1 MEKQSYYLSKYIPNF
16 ITILSLCC
24 GLSSVRFSINEN
36 WKFAVYLII
45 LAAIFDFFDG
55 WFARKL
61 KEGTN
66 FGAELDSLSDFISFG
81 IAPSLLIYY
90 WSISEL
96 KSLGWSITMF
106 FAVCAALRLARFTA
120 DIYLTSK
127 PIDSSMYFVGIPS
140 PAAAGLSLLPLF
152 IFFKFDF
159 AFIQNEYLN
168 LCNLSIIGFL
178 MVSKIPTMS
187 LKNINFSKKTRPW
200 IILLI
205 AIICIGLISNLWL
218 TLIFITSIYIASIF
232 YTVFIN
238 LKTKN

>member
-1 MEKQSYYLSKYIPNF
+1 MNNNTNNLSKFIPNA

-24 GLSSVRFSINEN
+24 GLSSIRYSLLEEWRIAIF
-36 WKFAVYLII
+36 LII

-61 KEGTN
+61 EKYSN
-66 FGAELDSLSDFISFG
+66 FGAELDSLSDFVSFG
-81 IAPSLLIYY
+81 VSPALLIYF
-90 WSISEL
+90 WTLNEIN
-96 KSLGWSITMF
+96 SLGWSITIF

-127 PIDSSMYFVGIPS
+127 PIDSKMYFVGVPS

-152 IFFKFDF
+152 IFFEFNF
-159 AFIQNEYLN
+159 SFIQNEYLN

-200 IILLI
+200 ILLLI

-218 TLIFITSIYIASIF
+218 TLIFITSTYIASIF

-238 LKTKN
+238 LRTKN

>member
-127 PIDSSMYFVGIPS
+127 PIDPSLYFVGIPS

-218 TLIFITSIYIASIF
+218 TLIFITSTYIASIF

>member
-24 GLSSVRFSINEN
+24 GLTSIRFSINEN
-36 WKFAVYLII
+36 WKIAVYLII

-81 IAPSLLIYY
+81 VAPSLLIYY
-90 WSISEL
+90 WSLSEL
-96 KSLGWSITMF
+96 KSLGWSISLF
-106 FAVCAALRLARFTA
+106 FAICAALRLARFTA

-127 PIDSSMYFVGIPS
+127 PIDSSMYFVGVPS

-152 IFFKFDF
+152 IFFEFDF
-159 AFIQNEYLN
+159 SFIQNEYLN

-200 IILLI
+200 ILLLI

-218 TLIFITSIYIASIF
+218 TLIFITSTYIASIF

-238 LKTKN
+238 LRTKN